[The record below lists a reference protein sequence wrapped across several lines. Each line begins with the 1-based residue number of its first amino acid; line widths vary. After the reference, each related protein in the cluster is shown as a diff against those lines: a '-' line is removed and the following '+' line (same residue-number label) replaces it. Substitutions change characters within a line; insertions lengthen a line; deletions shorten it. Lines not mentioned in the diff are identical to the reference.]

1 MKEAPVVKKPSPAL
15 AALFVVLA
23 LTSTSFA
30 DRLTGS
36 LKGRI
41 TDKQGYPL
49 PGAFIYVS
57 SPALLGIQNYI
68 TADTGSYAFI
78 LLPPGTYKVTVE
90 MPGFKTVNVDNLLIN
105 VGKALA
111 LNFKLEATDI
121 EEEITSLG
129 ATPLVDTLSAKNPF
143 VADKDILR
151 HAPLTRDFSSIAGL
165 APGVVADPAF
175 PDRDFAFHGSTVRAN
190 AFVLGGIDLT
200 DPLTMAPLAN
210 FNVDVIEEVEF
221 ETTSHPAETYPSG
234 GGFINIVTKSGGNQ
248 FLGDLHLTHSSRS
261 LSRQLWSEKDLAEKG
276 VAAPEAAQRHWD
288 FSLNMGGPIME
299 DRAWFFMNTRLDLRS
314 KEAPFQPWTDPLG
327 TVHNGFRWHNR
338 DLMTFLK
345 ISTQVTSNIRA
356 IASVNYQDRYQPVY
370 EPLLSLNTPRE
381 AGRALDHNSL
391 FAASG
396 IVNYR
401 MDQNT
406 FVDLSIGLAQR
417 STPLTLIGG
426 GQNLPYYTD
435 AVSGRAWG
443 SAPFN
448 EKSTGRRFKGAVSI
462 TRIQNG
468 IMGIAHE
475 LRAGAEY
482 EDGYGDLSTWKDD
495 NLTVTYFAGNPY
507 FYGTAV
513 SPKTGKTV
521 GKGLISFS
529 LAGKVEGGLIL
540 KEEMKRLGFYVQ
552 DALTIAQRATIHLG
566 LRFDHSSARLP
577 AISKSQSGNA
587 VSVKIGTDLIKPTY
601 GLNPYDANVI
611 QAWDQVMVWDT
622 LSPRA
627 GLSLDL
633 FGNGRSILKTSFS
646 RYSEYLNLGAIQEM
660 ASFSPTRSHSFEW
673 YDEDGNGKVDST
685 DTYTLFPDDYRIY
698 EESYF
703 KKRVSPDAKA
713 PYTNELT
720 VGLHQEVMKD
730 LTVSLEYIAKS
741 QTNILE
747 NVLYDPDSGVEWYS
761 ADSPSHGWWVP
772 FKTIVPA
779 AGDYAEIPV
788 TVFFRSNSAPAVF
801 DRLQNVPQL
810 KRKYGAFELTIRKR
824 MSDNWQFYGSAVWGK
839 ATGNIGLKA
848 VDSSGF
854 STALGT
860 PNSFV
865 NVPADSRLDLD
876 RPTSIRLMGAYK
888 FPWDFFLTL
897 YFSHWSGA
905 PWARSVTILPP
916 DSWAQLN
923 GVTAAPVTVFLEKP
937 GSRRTNSVESLDL
950 RIEKEFM
957 LRNRKRLRFFADVF
971 NLLGRKSS
979 VLDFNDAGF
988 WFPGAENSNLGQ
1000 RVISPTFEKVL
1011 SVSGVRTVQISLSL
1025 EF

>member
-15 AALFVVLA
+15 TALFVVLA
-23 LTSTSFA
+23 LASTSFA

-57 SPALLGIQNYI
+57 SPALLGVQNYI

-78 LLPPGTYKVTVE
+78 QLPPGTYKVTVE
-90 MPGFKTVNVDNLLIN
+90 MPGFKTVNVDNLRMN
-105 VGKALA
+105 VGKALG

-129 ATPLVDTLSAKNPF
+129 ATPLVDTLSAKNAF
-143 VADKDILR
+143 VADKDFLR
-151 HAPLTRDFSSIAGL
+151 HAPLTRDFASIAGL

-175 PDRDFAFHGSTVRAN
+175 PDRDFAVHGSTVRSN

-200 DPLTMAPLAN
+200 DPMTMAPFAD
-210 FNVDVIEEVEF
+210 FNVDVVEEVEF
-221 ETTSHPAETYPSG
+221 ETTSHPAETYPAE
-234 GGFINIVTKSGGNQ
+234 GGFINVVTKSGGNQ
-248 FLGDLHLTHSSRS
+248 FLGVLHLTHSSGS
-261 LSRQLWSEKDLAEKG
+261 LSKELWSEEDLAEKG
-276 VAAPEAAQRHWD
+276 IAAPPAAQRHWD
-288 FSLNMGGPIME
+288 FSLNMGGPIIE
-299 DRAWFFMNTRLDLRS
+299 DRAWFFTNVRLDLRS
-314 KEAPFQPWTDPLG
+314 KETSFQPWTDPLG
-327 TVHNGFRWHNR
+327 AVHNGYRWR
-338 DLMTFLK
+338 DRGLMTFLK

-356 IASVNYQDRYQPVY
+356 VASVNYQDRYQPVY
-370 EPLLSLNTPRE
+370 ESLLSLNTPKE
-381 AGRALDHNSL
+381 ASRVLDHDSL

-396 IVNYR
+396 IINYR

-406 FVDLSIGLAQR
+406 FVDLSVGLAQR
-417 STPLTLIGG
+417 SKPLLLNVG

-435 AVSGRAWG
+435 AVSGRVWG

-448 EKSTGRRFKGAVSI
+448 EKSTGRRFKAAVSI
-462 TRIQNG
+462 TRVQNG

-482 EDGYGDLSTWKDD
+482 EDSYGDMMTWKDD
-495 NLTVTYFAGNPY
+495 NLAVTYFAGSPY
-507 FYGTAV
+507 YYGTAL

-521 GKGLISFS
+521 GKGLVSFS
-529 LAGKVEGGLIL
+529 LASKVEGGLIL

-566 LRFDHSSARLP
+566 LRFDRSAARLP
-577 AISKSQSGNA
+577 AVVRTESGNA

-601 GLNPYDANVI
+601 GLNPYDQNVI
-611 QAWDQVMVWDT
+611 QPWDQMMVWNA

-627 GLSLDL
+627 GLSVDL

-646 RYSEYLNLGAIQEM
+646 RYSEYLNLGYVQEM
-660 ASFSPTRSHSFEW
+660 APFTPTRSHSFDW
-673 YDEDGNGKVDST
+673 YDEDGNGTVDST
-685 DTYTLFPDDYRIY
+685 DTFAIFPDDYRIY

-720 VGLHQEVMKD
+720 VGLHQEVIKD
-730 LTVSLEYIAKS
+730 LTVSLEYIAKN

-761 ADSPSHGWWVP
+761 ADSLSQSWWVP
-772 FKTIVPA
+772 FRTIVPA
-779 AGDYAEIPV
+779 AGAYEETPV
-788 TVFFRSNSAPAVF
+788 TVFFRSDSAPAVF

-810 KRKYGAFELTIRKR
+810 KRKYGAFELTVRKR
-824 MSDNWQFYGSAVWGK
+824 MSDNWQFYSSVVWGK
-839 ATGNIGLKA
+839 ATGNVGLNA
-848 VDSSGF
+848 AASSGF
-854 STALGT
+854 STAVGT

-865 NVPADSRLDLD
+865 NVPDDSRLDLD
-876 RPTSIRLMGAYK
+876 RPTSIRLMGTYR

-897 YFSHWSGA
+897 YFSRWSGT

-923 GVTAAPVTVFLEKP
+923 GVAVAPVTVFLEKP
-937 GSRRTNSVESLDL
+937 GSRRTSFEESLDL
-950 RIEKEFM
+950 RIEKEFA
-957 LRNRKRLRFFADVF
+957 LKNRKRLRFFADVF

-979 VLDFNDAGF
+979 RLDLNDAGF

-1000 RVISPTFEKVL
+1000 RVISPTFDKYL
-1011 SVSGVRTVQISLSL
+1011 SVSGARTVQISLSL

>member
-1 MKEAPVVKKPSPAL
+1 MVKKPSPAL
-15 AALFVVLA
+15 TALFLVLA
-23 LTSTSFA
+23 LASTAFA

-78 LLPPGTYKVTVE
+78 QLPPGTYKVTVE
-90 MPGFKTVNVDNLLIN
+90 MPGFKTVNVDNLRMS
-105 VGKALA
+105 VGKAMT

-175 PDRDFAFHGSTVRAN
+175 PDRDFAVHGSTVRAN
-190 AFVLGGIDLT
+190 TFVFGGTDVT
-200 DPLTMAPLAN
+200 DPLTMTPLAN
-210 FNVDVIEEVEF
+210 LNVDVVEEVEF
-221 ETTSHPAETYPSG
+221 ETTSHPAETYPAE

-248 FLGDLHLTHSSRS
+248 FLGDLRFTHSSGS
-261 LSRQLWSEKDLAEKG
+261 LSKELWSEQDLDEKG
-276 VAAPEAAQRHWD
+276 LATPPAAQRHWD
-288 FSLNMGGPIME
+288 FSLNMGGPILE
-299 DRAWFFMNTRLDLRS
+299 DRAWYFTNARLDLRS

-327 TVHNGFRWHNR
+327 TVHDGYRWR
-338 DLMTFLK
+338 DRNLMTFLK

-356 IASVNYQDRYQPVY
+356 IASVNYQNQYQPVY
-370 EPLLSLNTPRE
+370 EPLLSLNTPKETSRV
-381 AGRALDHNSL
+381 LDHDSL
-391 FAASG
+391 FTASG

-406 FVDLSIGLAQR
+406 FVDLSVGLAQR
-417 STPLTLIGG
+417 SKPLLLNID

-435 AVSGRAWG
+435 EVAGRVWG

-448 EKSTGRRFKGAVSI
+448 EKSTERRFKAAVSI

-475 LRAGAEY
+475 LKAGAEY
-482 EDGYGDLSTWKDD
+482 EDGYGDLTTWKDD

-507 FYGTAV
+507 YYGTAV
-513 SPKTGKTV
+513 SPKTGKAV

-529 LAGKVEGGLIL
+529 LASKAEGGLIL

-566 LRFDHSSARLP
+566 LRFDRSAARLP
-577 AISKSQSGNA
+577 AISKDKSGNA
-587 VSVKIGTDLIKPTY
+587 VSIKIGTDLIKPAY
-601 GLNPYDANVI
+601 GLNPYDQNVI
-611 QAWDQVMVWDT
+611 QAWDQVMVWNA

-633 FGNGRSILKTSFS
+633 FGNGRSILKASFS
-646 RYSEYLNLGAIQEM
+646 RYSEYLNLGTIQEM
-660 ASFSPTRSHSFEW
+660 APFPPTRSHSFEW
-673 YDEDGNGKVDST
+673 YDEDGNGKVDPT
-685 DTYTLFPDDYRIY
+685 DTYALFPDEYRIY
-698 EESYF
+698 KESYF
-703 KKRVSPDAKA
+703 KQRVSPDAKA

-720 VGLHQEVMKD
+720 VGLHQETLKD
-730 LTVSLEYIAKS
+730 LTVSLEYIVKN

-747 NVLYDPDSGVEWYS
+747 NVLYDPDSGIEWYS
-761 ADSPSHGWWVP
+761 ADGPSQGWWVP

-779 AGDYAEIPV
+779 AGDYPGTPV
-788 TVFFRSNSAPAVF
+788 TVYFRSDSAPAVF

-810 KRKYGAFELTIRKR
+810 KRKYGALELTVRKR
-824 MSDNWQFYGSAVWGK
+824 MSDNWQFYGSVVWGK
-839 ATGNIGLKA
+839 ATGNVGLNA
-848 VDSSGF
+848 AASSGF
-854 STALGT
+854 STVVGT

-865 NVPADSRLDLD
+865 NVPEDSRLDLD
-876 RPTSIRLMGAYK
+876 RSISIRLMGTYR

-897 YFSHWSGA
+897 YFSGWSGA

-916 DSWAQLN
+916 DSWARLN
-923 GVTAAPVTVFLEKP
+923 GVTAAPVTVFLERP
-937 GSRRTNSVESLDL
+937 GSRRTSFDESLDL

-957 LRNRKRLRFFADVF
+957 LRNRKRLRLFADVF

-979 VLDFNDAGF
+979 LLDLNDAGF
-988 WFPGAENSNLGQ
+988 WFPAAENSNLGR
-1000 RVISPTFEKVL
+1000 RVISPTFEKYL
-1011 SVSGVRTVQISLSL
+1011 YARGARTVQVSLSV

>member
-1 MKEAPVVKKPSPAL
+1 MKEAPVVKKPNPAL
-15 AALFVVLA
+15 TALFVVLA
-23 LTSTSFA
+23 LASTAFA

-57 SPALLGIQNYI
+57 SPVLLGIQNYI

-78 LLPPGTYKVTVE
+78 QLPPGTYKVTVE
-90 MPGFKTVNVDNLLIN
+90 MPGFKTVNVDNLRMN
-105 VGKALA
+105 VGKAMT

-129 ATPLVDTLSAKNPF
+129 ITPLVDTLSAKDAF

-151 HAPLTRDFSSIAGL
+151 HAPLPRDFASIAGL

-175 PDRDFAFHGSTVRAN
+175 PGRDFAVHGSTVRAN
-190 AFVLGGIDLT
+190 TFVFGGTDLT

-210 FNVDVIEEVEF
+210 LNVDVVEEVEF
-221 ETTSHPAETYPSG
+221 ETTSHPAETYPAE
-234 GGFINIVTKSGGNQ
+234 GGFINVVTKSGGNQ
-248 FLGDLHLTHSSRS
+248 FLGDLHLTHSSGS
-261 LSRQLWSEKDLAEKG
+261 LSKELWPEQDLAEKG
-276 VAAPEAAQRHWD
+276 LAAPPAAQRHWD
-288 FSLNMGGPIME
+288 FSLNMGGPILE
-299 DRAWFFMNTRLDLRS
+299 DRAWYFTNARLDLRS

-327 TVHNGFRWHNR
+327 TVHDGYRWRDR

-356 IASVNYQDRYQPVY
+356 VATVNYQNRYQPVT
-370 EPLLSLNTPRE
+370 EPFLSLNTPRE
-381 AGRALDHNSL
+381 ASRSLDHDSL
-391 FAASG
+391 FAASA
-396 IVNYR
+396 IVNYK

-406 FVDLSIGLAQR
+406 FVDLSVGLAQR
-417 STPLTLIGG
+417 SKPLLLNVD
-426 GQNLPYYTD
+426 GQNLPNYTD
-435 AVSGRAWG
+435 AVSGRVWG

-448 EKSTGRRFKGAVSI
+448 EKSTERRFKAAVSI

-475 LRAGAEY
+475 LKAGAEY
-482 EDGYGDLSTWKDD
+482 EDAYGDLTTWKED
-495 NLTVTYFAGNPY
+495 NLAVTYFAGNPY
-507 FYGTAV
+507 YYGTAV
-513 SPKTGKTV
+513 SPKTGKAV

-529 LAGKVEGGLIL
+529 LASKAEGGLIL

-566 LRFDHSSARLP
+566 LRFDRSAARLP
-577 AISKSQSGNA
+577 AISKDQSGNA
-587 VSVKIGTDLIKPTY
+587 VSIKIGTDLIKPAY
-601 GLNPYDANVI
+601 GLNPYDQNVI
-611 QAWDQVMVWDT
+611 QAWDQVMVWNA

-633 FGNGRSILKTSFS
+633 FGNGRSILKASFS
-646 RYSEYLNLGAIQEM
+646 RYSEYLNLGTIQEM
-660 ASFSPTRSHSFEW
+660 APFPPTRSHSFEW
-673 YDEDGNGKVDST
+673 YDEDGNGKVDPT
-685 DTYTLFPDDYRIY
+685 DTYALFPDEYRIY
-698 EESYF
+698 KESYF
-703 KKRVSPDAKA
+703 KQRVSPDAKA
-713 PYTNELT
+713 PHTNELT
-720 VGLHQEVMKD
+720 VGLHQETLKD
-730 LTVSLEYIAKS
+730 LTVSLEYIVKN

-761 ADSPSHGWWVP
+761 ADGPSQSWWVP

-779 AGDYAEIPV
+779 AGDYPGTPV
-788 TVFFRSNSAPAVF
+788 TVYFRSDSAPAVF

-810 KRKYGAFELTIRKR
+810 KRKYGALELTVRKR
-824 MSDNWQFYGSAVWGK
+824 MSDNWQFYGSVVWGK
-839 ATGNIGLKA
+839 ATGNVGLNA
-848 VDSSGF
+848 AASSGF
-854 STALGT
+854 STAVGT

-865 NVPADSRLDLD
+865 NVPEDSRLDLD
-876 RPTSIRLMGAYK
+876 RSISIRLMGTYR

-897 YFSHWSGA
+897 YFSGWSGA

-916 DSWAQLN
+916 DSWARLN
-923 GVTAAPVTVFLEKP
+923 GVTAAPVTVFLERP
-937 GSRRTNSVESLDL
+937 GSRRTSFDDSLDL

-957 LRNRKRLRFFADVF
+957 LRNRKRLRLFADVF

-979 VLDFNDAGF
+979 VLDLNDAGS
-988 WFPGAENSNLGQ
+988 WFPAAENSNLGQ
-1000 RVISPTFEKVL
+1000 RVISPTFGKYL
-1011 SVSGVRTVQISLSL
+1011 SARGARTVQVSLSV